1 MATPLVAL
9 TRRELLRVIRNPAAI
24 FTSLLVPIL
33 YLTLFGQGFSKLTGG
48 GGGYTLPPDYLLGAP
63 AFYSYFSVGMVGFVA
78 VTGTLFT
85 GANVIFDK
93 LFGIFKRI
101 AASPASSAEVFGSRV
116 LAGSVQPTLLALFV
130 LLLAVLLGHSGSSAL
145 SGLVIT
151 QTVSPLG
158 AAEVVVAIMLLS
170 AMFAGLFVAFGFALS
185 QPQSYFAAVNAI
197 NLPILFTSNAL
208 YPWGSMPGWL
218 QAVATYNLV
227 SLAVNVMR
235 ENFFGST
242 YYPYGPAVYL
252 GGLLAWTVGMF
263 VVATL
268 ITRRTLLPTA

>member
-1 MATPLVAL
+1 MANPLIAL
-9 TRRELLRVIRNPAAI
+9 TRRELLRLARNPAAI

-33 YLTLFGQGFSKLTGG
+33 YLTLFGQGFSRLTSGPEG
-48 GGGYTLPPDYLLGAP
+48 LPASYILGAP
-63 AFYSYFSVGMVGFVA
+63 TFFSYFSVGMVGFVA

-130 LLLAVLLGHSGSSAL
+130 LGLAILLGHSGSSSL
-145 SGLVIT
+145 SGLDIT
-151 QTVSPLG
+151 ASVSALG
-158 AAEVVVAIMLLS
+158 VVEVVLAIVLLS

-185 QPQSYFAAVNAI
+185 QPQSYFAAVNAL
-197 NLPILFTSNAL
+197 NLPVLFTSNAL
-208 YPWGSMPGWL
+208 YPWGTMPGWL
-218 QAVATYNLV
+218 QAVATYNPV

-235 ENFFGST
+235 ENFFGT
-242 YYPYGPAVYL
+242 QYYAYPPAVYL
-252 GGLLAWTVGMF
+252 GGLLAWTLGMF

-268 ITRRTLLPTA
+268 IARQTLRPKA

>member
-1 MATPLVAL
+1 MATPLFAL
-9 TRRELLRVIRNPAAI
+9 TRRELLRLSRNPAAI

-33 YLTLFGQGFSKLTGG
+33 YLTLFGQGFSRLTSGPEG
-48 GGGYTLPPDYLLGAP
+48 IPSSYILGAP
-63 AFYSYFSVGMVGFVA
+63 TFFSYFSVGMVGFVA

-101 AASPASSAEVFGSRV
+101 AASPATSADVFGSRV

-130 LLLAVLLGHSGSSAL
+130 LGLAILLGHSGSSSL
-145 SGLVIT
+145 SGLDIT
-151 QTVSPLG
+151 ASVSVVG
-158 AAEVVVAIMLLS
+158 AIEVVVAIILLS

-185 QPQSYFAAVNAI
+185 QPQSYFAAVNTL
-197 NLPILFTSNAL
+197 NLPVLFTSNAL
-208 YPWGSMPGWL
+208 YPWGTMPAWL
-218 QAVATYNLV
+218 QAVATYNPV

-235 ENFFGST
+235 ENFFGTT
-242 YYPYGPAVYL
+242 YYAYPPEVYL
-252 GGLLAWTVGMF
+252 GGLLAWTLGMF

-268 ITRRTLLPTA
+268 IARQTLRPKA